1 MAMFSESYIKQEST
15 FVDDGMKSVA
25 ECIKRNAEVLGN
37 REAIVFASYKG
48 GREVVTWIDLWEKS
62 AALAKSLVKLGI
74 KRGDFVALN
83 LRSCPQWIYAA
94 FGTMI
99 SGACL
104 ASVSF
109 TYEDGSDLVA
119 TMNKMKKCNVLVMD
133 PGENGQN
140 WNIVKSLLDKI
151 EDNGAVRSSRMP
163 YLKYLFGY
171 EKEEAKYME
180 GVKNMEYL
188 INDDTGKGVC
198 LPNITENDLAVLF
211 QTSGSTGV
219 PKLVAL
225 THRHILFS
233 REVNS
238 GPVTEILDPTNIP
251 FNDRPFTWMGGFPW
265 SIISGQKRVTTSGF
279 EPVPEDRILGIADVC
294 VREKCNLLVTLPPLL
309 HAMLDRKDELPAN
322 WPIEILLTGGQP
334 LTNAIAGAVGSVA
347 PKLLCAYGGTEFFII
362 STGLIEDSNFR
373 EFWCG
378 KLPGGVGLEVKV
390 VDENEHIVPVN
401 TKGEIYVRSDGVFL
415 EYLNDP
421 EKTAAVKTPDGWYK
435 TDDIGLMN
443 EEGEFFIFGRKSFL
457 IISGGMNVAPEIL
470 EHALEQHPGVATA
483 VVVPIPDKVYYQVPC
498 ACILR
503 EKGSDVTEEQL
514 RAYCEGIHND
524 KVGLFTV
531 LPKYYLFFNDLP
543 ETTTGK
549 ISRPTLIKTAEK
561 MIENL

>member
-1 MAMFSESYIKQEST
+1 MLFSKSYIKHERT
-15 FVDDGMKSVA
+15 FVDDGVKSIV
-25 ECIKRNAEVLGN
+25 ECIKRNAEVLGQ

-62 AALAKSLVKLGI
+62 KALAKSLLKLGI

-83 LRSCPQWIYAA
+83 LRSSPQWLYAA

-99 SGACL
+99 AGACL

-109 TYEDGSDLVA
+109 TYKDGSDLVA
-119 TMNKMKKCNVLVMD
+119 IMTKMEKCSVLVMD

-140 WNIVKSLLDKI
+140 WNIVKTLLDKI
-151 EDNGAVRSSRMP
+151 EDNGIVRSSRMP

-171 EKEEAKYME
+171 EKDEAKYME
-180 GVKNMEYL
+180 GVKNMEDL
-188 INDDTGKGVC
+188 INDDAGTGVC

-225 THRHILFS
+225 THRYMLVF
-233 REVNS
+233 RETTS
-238 GPVTEILDPTNIP
+238 GPFTAFLDSKNVV
-251 FNDRPFTWMGGFPW
+251 FNNRPFTWIGGFPL
-265 SIISGQKRVTTSGF
+265 SVMSGQKRVTISGF
-279 EPVPEDRILGIADVC
+279 EAVPEDTLTGTIDII
-294 VREKCNLLVTLPPLL
+294 VREQCNVMLTLPPSL
-309 HAMLDRKDELPAN
+309 HALINRKDNLPDN
-322 WPIEILLTGGQP
+322 WPVEILFTGGQP
-334 LTNAIAGAVGSVA
+334 LKIAIAGAVGSVTS
-347 PKLLCAYGGTEFFII
+347 KLVTVYGGTEFVLV
-362 STGLIEDSNFR
+362 SSGLTEDSNFK
-373 EFWCG
+373 EYWCG
-378 KLPGGVGLEVKV
+378 KLIGGPRLEVKI
-390 VDENEHIVPVN
+390 VDENEDIVPVN

-421 EKTAAVKTPDGWYK
+421 VKTAAVKTPDGWYK

-443 EEGEFFIFGRKSFL
+443 EEGDLFVYGRKSFM

-470 EHALEQHPGVATA
+470 EHALEQHTGVATA
-483 VVVPIPDKVYYQVPC
+483 VVVPIPDEIYNQVPC

-503 EKGSDVTEEQL
+503 EKGIDVTEEQL
-514 RAYCEGIHND
+514 RAYCESIHND

-543 ETTTGK
+543 ETTSGK
-549 ISRPTLIKTAEK
+549 ISRPTLTKMAMK